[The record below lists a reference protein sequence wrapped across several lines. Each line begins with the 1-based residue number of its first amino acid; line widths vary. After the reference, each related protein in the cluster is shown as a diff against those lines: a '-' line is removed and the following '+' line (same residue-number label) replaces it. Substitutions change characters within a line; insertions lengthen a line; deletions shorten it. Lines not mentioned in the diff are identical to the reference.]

1 MFHDHWW
8 YCGGVS
14 SSKDVYFLGLKLWI
28 LNSCRGWPGACSNM
42 DDLLF
47 RRWICNA
54 RSVRRYVPESTQGH
68 MVLGF
73 ATQKSRPMLHAEVTF
88 GRSPFLFFIFISNTS
103 VFPEQHLNLTFLRGI
118 STCSR
123 WNNPSQSVGQADPS
137 SLKPESPH
145 KFLRRDFFDLL
156 KPEPTSQTRPALHP
170 WPSPSPSS
178 SWTLIGACG
187 VETHCIFAVQGNFA
201 ACFGMKCLFGHCHFL
216 P

>member
-1 MFHDHWW
+1 MSTFLVWNFEFLILAEGDLGPVAIWTTC
-8 YCGGVS
+8 YFVGGFAMQGVS
-14 SSKDVYFLGLKLWI
+14 GVTCLKALRVTWFWVLRLKKAGPCYMLKSLLGDPLFYSLFSS
-28 LNSCRGWPGACSNM
+28 RTHQCS
-42 DDLLF
+42 L
-47 RRWICNA
+47 
-54 RSVRRYVPESTQGH
+54 
-68 MVLGF
+68 
-73 ATQKSRPMLHAEVTF
+73 
-88 GRSPFLFFIFISNTS
+88 SNI
-103 VFPEQHLNLTFLRGI
+103 LNLTFLRGI
-118 STCSR
+118 SSCSR